1 MARRPTLFVSH
12 GSPMHALDAGGA
24 GPAWEALAA
33 SLPRPRGILMVSA
46 HWGTRLPML
55 TGGDQLETMHDFSGF
70 PPAVYKVRYDARGSP
85 GLVARAAG
93 LLKEA
98 GVTAAVNGCRGLDH
112 GAWVPLK
119 WMYPARDVPVVQLSI
134 QPDLGAAHHLQLG
147 EALAPLAGEG
157 VLVIGSGHVTHNLRD
172 WLMSRSDAEPA
183 DYAVQFSE
191 WLNDRLM
198 RGEREALLA
207 WREHAPAAA
216 RAHPTEEHFL
226 PLFVSLGAA
235 GPGAAATRAYSAID
249 AGVLSMDAYR
259 FDADKEA

>member
-1 MARRPTLFVSH
+1 MTRLPTLFVSH

-33 SLPRPRGILMVSA
+33 SLPRPRSILMVSA
-46 HWGTRLPML
+46 HWETRLPML
-55 TGGDQLETMHDFSGF
+55 TGGNQLETIHDFSGF
-70 PPAVYKVRYDARGSP
+70 PEELYKIRYDAKGSP
-85 GLVARAAG
+85 ELAARAAG
-93 LLKEA
+93 LLKDA

-119 WMYPARDVPVVQLSI
+119 WMFPARDVPVVQLAI
-134 QPDLGAAHHLQLG
+134 QPDLGAAHHLQ
-147 EALAPLAGEG
+147 
-157 VLVIGSGHVTHNLRD
+157 
-172 WLMSRSDAEPA
+172 
-183 DYAVQFSE
+183 
-191 WLNDRLM
+191 

-207 WREHAPAAA
+207 WRERAPAAA

-235 GPGAAATRAYSAID
+235 GTGALATRVYSAID

-259 FDADKEA
+259 FDLEQGVRN